1 MFRNQIISKPVMI
14 DKSRIAIVT
23 TVVSFK
29 LYKKTAILFPKGID
43 KIVIDGTTGLYGI
56 NSIKTIFRKKIFKK
70 YDWIILADEDV
81 FFYDS
86 NLVFR
91 LIEQMQEQKY
101 SICGVRD
108 GGVIK
113 HRFDNPLAVNTFFCI
128 IDYKEIVK
136 EFTFDKVLECQRF
149 FPELYLNE
157 DYSNLPYEYNIK
169 SLKEPYYC
177 FYFWL
182 KLNRHKF
189 LYLETV
195 NPVDEDEFGNII
207 LSENNEKIAFHS
219 WYARAYDVN
228 EKHTKR
234 INSVLNNFDLI
245 NAKIKSNDYSIVRFP
260 FYNWKKRIKKFI
272 KKIFK
277 LN

>member
-1 MFRNQIISKPVMI
+1 MI
-14 DKSRIAIVT
+14 DKSKIAIVT

-29 LYKKTAILFPKGID
+29 LYEKTATLFPKGID
-43 KIVIDGTTGLYGI
+43 KIAIDGTTGLYGI
-56 NSIKTIFRKKIFKK
+56 KSIKLIFEKKIFKK
-70 YDWIILADEDV
+70 YDWIVMADEDV

-91 LIEQMQEQKY
+91 LIEQMQEQRY

-128 IDYKEIVK
+128 INYKEIVNQ
-136 EFTFDKVLECQRF
+136 FNFNKVLNCQRF
-149 FPELYLNE
+149 FPELYVEE
-157 DYSNLPYEYNIK
+157 DYNNLPYEYNIK

-182 KLNRHKF
+182 RLNGHKF
-189 LYLETV
+189 LYLDTV
-195 NPVDEDEFGNII
+195 NPVSDDEVGNVI
-207 LSENNEKIAFHS
+207 LSTANEKIGFHS
-219 WYARAYDVN
+219 WYARAYNVFEDQTV
-228 EKHTKR
+228 R
-234 INSVLNNFDLI
+234 INFFLEAFGLMNE
-245 NAKIKSNDYSIVRFP
+245 KIKSNEFYIIRSP
-260 FYNWKKRIKKFI
+260 FYNWKKRTKRFI
-272 KKIFK
+272 KKTFK

>member
-1 MFRNQIISKPVMI
+1 MI

-29 LYKKTAILFPKGID
+29 LYKKTATLFPKGID

-86 NLVFR
+86 NLVFK

>member
-1 MFRNQIISKPVMI
+1 MI
-14 DKSRIAIVT
+14 DKTRIAIVT

-29 LYKKTAILFPKGID
+29 LYKKTATLFPKGID

-70 YDWIILADEDV
+70 YDWIILVDEDV

-86 NLVFR
+86 NLVFK

-149 FPELYLNE
+149 FPGLYLNE

-234 INSVLNNFDLI
+234 INSVLNDFDLL
-245 NAKIKSNDYSIVRFP
+245 NANIKSNDYSIVRFP
-260 FYNWKKRIKKFI
+260 FYNWKKRVKKFI
-272 KKIFK
+272 KQIFK

>member
-1 MFRNQIISKPVMI
+1 MLN
-14 DKSRIAIVT
+14 KSRIAIVT

-29 LYKKTAILFPKGID
+29 LYEKTATLFPKGID
-43 KIVIDGTTGLYGI
+43 KIVIDGTNGLYGI
-56 NSIKTIFRKKIFKK
+56 KSIKLIFEKQLFQK
-70 YDWIILADEDV
+70 YDWIILVDEDV

-128 IDYKEIVK
+128 INYKEIVK
-136 EFTFDKVLECQRF
+136 KFDFNKVLKYQRF
-149 FPELYLNE
+149 FPELYTKE
-157 DYSNLPYEYNIK
+157 DYNNLPYEYNIK

-182 KLNRHKF
+182 RLNGHKF
-189 LYLETV
+189 LYLDTV
-195 NPVDEDEFGNII
+195 NPVSKDEVGNIV
-207 LSENNEKIAFHS
+207 LNSNNEKIAFHS
-219 WYARAYDVN
+219 WYARAYNVYEDQTV
-228 EKHTKR
+228 R
-234 INSVLNNFDLI
+234 INSFLECFGLVNK
-245 NAKIKSNDYSIVRFP
+245 KIKSDEFYIIRAP
-260 FYNWKKRIKKFI
+260 FYNWKKRIKKII